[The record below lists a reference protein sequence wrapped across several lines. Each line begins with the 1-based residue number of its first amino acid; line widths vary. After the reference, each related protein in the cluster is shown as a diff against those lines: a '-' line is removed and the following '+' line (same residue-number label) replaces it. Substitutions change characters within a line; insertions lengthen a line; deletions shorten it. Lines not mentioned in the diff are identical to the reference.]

1 MKRKWMLLV
10 VLMLAVALIGVGLS
24 GCEDTDV
31 NINVNSNQETDQPT
45 TVPTTQPEEST
56 TGGGTIPEPPGP
68 DSGIVERPTQPAQ
81 PTEPA
86 EPTEPTKPTEG
97 ETPVE
102 PPKVEEMTYKKY
114 EALSEDEKMAFQNTF
129 ASRKEFLNWYKTAKK
144 AYEDSQQH
152 VTIGPG
158 DGLNIGDYIK

>member
-1 MKRKWMLLV
+1 MATTLLC
-10 VLMLAVALIGVGLS
+10 AGLN

-45 TVPTTQPEEST
+45 TEPTTQPEEST

-68 DSGIVERPTQPAQ
+68 DSGIVERDPTQSAN
-81 PTEPA
+81 PTDPPKEELDPP
-86 EPTEPTKPTEG
+86 EE

-114 EALSEDEKMAFQNTF
+114 EALSEDEKMAFQSTF
-129 ASRKEFLNWYKTAKK
+129 ASRREFLNWYKAAKK